1 MRGSDPDAAETAVA
15 QPPPPSDSPSPRTC
29 SRLGFFGG
37 GGGSNPSTPRLRCRT
52 TTSLPPPTPSEEF
65 QDIPKLQCKTTAPAP
80 ATVNRS
86 RCGVCMESVKSGRG
100 KAIFTAEC
108 AHAFHFPC
116 IAAHVKKNS
125 SLVCPVCSNQWRDPP
140 FLSLHKSLLSS
151 SSSPPPPPQHDSA
164 SKSMPST
171 PTKSS
176 YDDDEP
182 LLSSTPSSRGP
193 SRFNP
198 IFEAEDEEDDED
210 DDDDE
215 EEIEEFQGF
224 FVNHSSSSSSSA
236 SSPRIRTDAAVNNT
250 AGVGVR
256 ISSEAAIVSVG
267 RSHET
272 HIVALRV
279 KAPSAKAVLSEP
291 GGRAAIDLV
300 TVLDVSGSMS
310 GAKLHML
317 QRAMRLLIA
326 SLGPADRLSVVAFS
340 TAAKRLLPLR
350 RMLPA
355 GQRARV
361 LEDRRHRNPV
371 ASIVLLSDGQEE
383 GGVRSSNS
391 ANNRSRPSSTRFA
404 HLEIPVHASGFGK
417 RGEPAEDAFARCVG
431 GLLSVVAQDVRF
443 QIGFAPGSAPGEI
456 TSVYACGGLPA
467 LVGGGSSAVRIG
479 DLYAEEEREL
489 LLEMTVP
496 RTGCGGGGLRLVSV
510 RCCFRDPATQELL
523 YCRDRSLVV
532 PTARA
537 VKSTDPKIERL
548 RNLFVTTRATAE
560 SRRLVEHGEYATALQ
575 LLSSARALLKQSSSV
590 SANESLRGLEA
601 EMAEVQ
607 WKRQMT
613 AAQRGTA
620 ATEEVVGG
628 EGTEALTPT
637 SAWRAAER
645 LAKVAIMRKSM
656 NRVSDLHGFENARF

>member
-1 MRGSDPDAAETAVA
+1 M
-15 QPPPPSDSPSPRTC
+15 
-29 SRLGFFGG
+29 
-37 GGGSNPSTPRLRCRT
+37 
-52 TTSLPPPTPSEEF
+52 
-65 QDIPKLQCKTTAPAP
+65 
-80 ATVNRS
+80 
-86 RCGVCMESVKSGRG
+86 
-100 KAIFTAEC
+100 
-108 AHAFHFPC
+108 
-116 IAAHVKKNS
+116 
-125 SLVCPVCSNQWRDPP
+125 
-140 FLSLHKSLLSS
+140 
-151 SSSPPPPPQHDSA
+151 
-164 SKSMPST
+164 
-171 PTKSS
+171 
-176 YDDDEP
+176 
-182 LLSSTPSSRGP
+182 
-193 SRFNP
+193 
-198 IFEAEDEEDDED
+198 
-210 DDDDE
+210 
-215 EEIEEFQGF
+215 
-224 FVNHSSSSSSSA
+224 
-236 SSPRIRTDAAVNNT
+236 
-250 AGVGVR
+250 
-256 ISSEAAIVSVG
+256 
-267 RSHET
+267 
-272 HIVALRV
+272 
-279 KAPSAKAVLSEP
+279 SEP
-291 GGRAAIDLV
+291 GRRAAIDLV

-340 TAAKRLLPLR
+340 GAAAKRLLPLR
-350 RMLPA
+350 RMSPA
-355 GQRARV
+355 GQRLARRLVDRLACGGGDGGNCVNEALRKAARV

-431 GLLSVVAQDVRF
+431 GLLSVVAQDVRL

-456 TSVYACGGLPA
+456 TAVYACGGLPA

-510 RCCFRDPATQELL
+510 RCWFRDPATQELL

-537 VKSTDPKIERL
+537 VRSSDPKIERL

-575 LLSSARALLKQSSSV
+575 LLSSARALLMQSSSV

-601 EMAEVQ
+601 EM
-607 WKRQMT
+607 
-613 AAQRGTA
+613 
-620 ATEEVVGG
+620 
-628 EGTEALTPT
+628 
-637 SAWRAAER
+637 AER